1 MIEWNADPVLIHIG
15 FLQVRWYGL
24 LFMLGFILG
33 YFIAKW
39 MFRQENKPID
49 SADRLVVY
57 MFFGTLIGSRLG
69 HCLFYEP
76 EFYLANP
83 LEILKVWKGGLASH
97 GGVIGIITAI
107 FLYSKKTQNQPFLWV
122 MDRMSVV
129 AALGASFIRLGNLF
143 NSEILGKPA
152 DIPWT
157 FIFKKIDSMPRH
169 PAQLYESLVYFIA
182 FLILVLVYRR
192 NPKMMNLGWMSGFL
206 LVWVFTAR
214 FFIEFIK
221 ENQAPFE
228 SVMAINMGQVLS
240 IPLVLIGLLLLWS
253 VKFRP
258 YQSGKSAKK

>member
-24 LFMLGFILG
+24 LFMLGFVLG

-39 MFRQENKPID
+39 MFRQENRPVD

-83 LEILKVWKGGLASH
+83 LEMLKVWKGGLASH
-97 GGVIGIITAI
+97 GGVIGIVAAI
-107 FLYSKKTQNQPFLWV
+107 FIYAKKTPNQPFIWV

-143 NSEILGKPA
+143 NSEILGKGA
-152 DIPWT
+152 DVPWAFVFT
-157 FIFKKIDSMPRH
+157 KVDSVPRH
-169 PAQLYESLVYFIA
+169 PAQLYESVVYMALFIVLA
-182 FLILVLVYRR
+182 LVYRR
-192 NPKMMNLGWMSGFL
+192 RPKMMNTGWMSGFL
-206 LVWVFTAR
+206 LTGVFTAR
-214 FFIEFIK
+214 FFIEWIK
-221 ENQAPFE
+221 ENQVPFE
-228 SVMAINMGQVLS
+228 SAMTINMGQVLS
-240 IPLVLIGLLLLWS
+240 IPMVLFGLLLLWS
-253 VKFRP
+253 VRFKP
-258 YQSGKSAKK
+258 YQAERASRK